1 MTPHLHVSFRT
12 GLLGLLALGLFFC
25 AFEFVQA
32 SGPRIPIPTSFH
44 SRLGRVPLDHDEKPI
59 ASHML
64 RWFAKKSKFAPQLD
78 MGLRLAAQQLAGG
91 LARGRI
97 RRLSHKQVVP
107 ALWLFGRSD
116 HQIRVFAMAFRQ
128 THELTDALE
137 RALASHLA
145 QHRPNFFGLAVVS
158 RKVKIG
164 LLLFSRRGA
173 LLEQGSRLCR
183 VGQMCRLSGY
193 LMQGKVRPLVMIGNP
208 HGKVL
213 RPKVKRSGRNA
224 FAVEWPVRW
233 SGPMQVQVMVTD
245 QDGPWITAQYEIHGW
260 EPPTSRGGLLRHV
273 VQGYLRAATLSS
285 PPSQRKPS
293 KRHPAVRPT
302 RKTPQTAQNMAKD
315 LWQNVN
321 AFRRKQS
328 LSFLRRHP
336 TLDALAQSHA
346 NDMATYHYF
355 AHTSPRHG
363 SFADRFQR
371 LGWTVKIAQENIVA
385 ARSPKEALRHWM
397 ESPSHRSNLIE
408 PKFRWTGVG
417 AAVGKD
423 GQIYFVQVY
432 IAK

>member
-1 MTPHLHVSFRT
+1 MFV
-12 GLLGLLALGLFFC
+12 LGLCFC
-25 AFEFVQA
+25 VCWYVQA

-44 SRLGRVPLDHDEKPI
+44 SRLGRVPLNQAEKPI
-59 ASHML
+59 AAHML

-78 MGLRLAAQQLAGG
+78 MGLRLAAQQLASG
-91 LARGRI
+91 LAGGRI

-116 HQIRVFAMAFRQ
+116 HQLRVFAMAFRQ
-128 THELTDALE
+128 THELNDVLE
-137 RALASHLA
+137 RALVSHLA
-145 QHRPNFFGLAVVS
+145 QHRPNFYGLAVVS
-158 RKVKIG
+158 KKVKIG

-183 VGQMCRLSGY
+183 VGQMCRLSGF
-193 LMQGKVRPLVMIGNP
+193 LVQGKVRPLVMIGNP

-213 RPKVKRSGRNA
+213 RPKVKRMGRNG
-224 FAVEWPVRW
+224 FSVEWPVRW

-245 QDGPWITAQYEIHGW
+245 QDGPWISAQYEIHGW

-273 VQGYLRAATLSS
+273 VRGYLRAATLSS
-285 PPSQRKPS
+285 PPSRRKPPQ
-293 KRHPAVRPT
+293 RRLLPRARAARPAH
-302 RKTPQTAQNMAKD
+302 KTPLTAQRMASE
-315 LWQNVN
+315 LWQKVN
-321 AFRRKQS
+321 AFRRRQS
-328 LSFLRRHP
+328 LSLLRRHP

-363 SFADRFQR
+363 SFAERFQR
-371 LGWTVKIAQENIVA
+371 LGWTVKIAQENIVS
-385 ARSPKEALRHWM
+385 ARSPKQALRHWL

-417 AAVGKD
+417 AAFGKD
-423 GQIYFVQVY
+423 GHIYFVQVY